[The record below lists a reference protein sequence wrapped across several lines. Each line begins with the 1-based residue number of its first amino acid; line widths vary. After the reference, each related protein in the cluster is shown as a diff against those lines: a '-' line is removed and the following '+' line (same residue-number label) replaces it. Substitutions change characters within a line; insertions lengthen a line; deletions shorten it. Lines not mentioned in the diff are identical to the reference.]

1 MIEQKP
7 HCNWAEMKRRGWD
20 AILKRQILE
29 EQSDMSFTRFAE
41 QITSVDELRA
51 LIGMPGE
58 LVIKKELPQLDK
70 HMRQFIVHS
79 PLVIM
84 STHGSDG
91 RCDAS
96 PRGDAPGFV
105 QVIDERTLLIPDRR
119 GNKRIDSLQN
129 ILATGRIGLI
139 FLIPGVGETLR
150 INGRAAIIKDE
161 AWLTPLTAQGQRP
174 LVGIA
179 VETEECYLQCAKALL
194 RSKLW
199 ELKAPPNSDQLAS
212 FAQML
217 VDRTKMPEYDTAKMQ
232 AMLDGAYQRLY

>member
-1 MIEQKP
+1 MP
-7 HCNWAEMKRRGWD
+7 ADSFARFNAPVTS
-20 AILKRQILE
+20 LE
-29 EQSDMSFTRFAE
+29 S
-41 QITSVDELRA
+41 LRA
-51 LIGMPGE
+51 LIGTPGE

-70 HMRQFIVHS
+70 HMRQFIAQS
-79 PLVIM
+79 PFLVL

-91 RCDAS
+91 KCDAS

-119 GNKRIDSLQN
+119 GNKRVDSLQN

-139 FLIPGVGETLR
+139 FLIPGVGESLR
-150 INGRAAIIKDE
+150 INGRAQLIQDE
-161 AWLTPLTAQGQRP
+161 DWLSRLSAQGQRP
-174 LVGIA
+174 LIGIA
-179 VETEECYLQCAKALL
+179 VEAEECYLQCAKAIM

-199 ELKAPPNSDQLAS
+199 EQHSPPDEKELAS

-217 VDRTKMPEYDTAKMQ
+217 VDQTKMPQYDTASMQ

>member
-1 MIEQKP
+1 MRNSRDQTASTPHPNPLPAAGRGDQKL
-7 HCNWAEMKRRGWD
+7 D
-20 AILKRQILE
+20 
-29 EQSDMSFTRFAE
+29 SMSFLRFKE
-41 QITSVDELRA
+41 KVTSLDELRQI
-51 LIGMPGE
+51 IGTPGE
-58 LVIKKELPQLDK
+58 LVIKKELRQLDD
-70 HMRQFIVHS
+70 HMRRFIAHS
-79 PLVIM
+79 PFVIL

-105 QVIDERTLLIPDRR
+105 QVLDEQTLLIPDRR

-129 ILATGRIGLI
+129 ILATGRVGLI
-139 FLIPGVGETLR
+139 FLVPGVGETLR
-150 INGRAAIIKDE
+150 INGRACVIQDE

-179 VETEECYLQCAKALL
+179 VEAEECYLQCAKALM

-199 ELKAPPNSDQLAS
+199 EPHERPNLTSLPS

-217 VDRTKMPEYDTAKMQ
+217 VDQTQMPEYDTESMQ
-232 AMLDGAYQRLY
+232 KLLDGAYQKLY